1 MLDNAS
7 DHHASDDLA
16 YNLLDDDCA
25 LLGKL
30 LDDCLLV
37 EVRAT
42 QRRAFRASL
51 LGGWRAAVFF
61 PSTSVRPR
69 SLARQLAV
77 VRGGLRAAPART
89 ARARARSLALDGSGL
104 S

>member
-30 LDDCLLV
+30 LDECLLV
-37 EVRAT
+37 EVRSPT
-42 QRRAFRASL
+42 RRALRAKS
-51 LGGWRAAVFF
+51 LGGRGSRRLFSQERRFA
-61 PSTSVRPR
+61 
-69 SLARQLAV
+69 LALSPGV
-77 VRGGLRAAPART
+77 HCVRGGLRAAPART
-89 ARARARSLALDGSGL
+89 ARARARSLALKGSGWA
-104 S
+104 